1 MDTSSLLLGVIFS
14 AIGAGFFMYGR
25 KQSRPVPLAC
35 GLVLMVYPYFVS
47 SNALLV
53 IIGLVLM
60 AVPYFWRT

>member
-25 KQSRPVPLAC
+25 KQSRPVPLVC
-35 GLVLMVYPYFVS
+35 GLVLMVYPYFI
-47 SNALLV
+47 SNDALLV
-53 IIGLVLM
+53 AVGVVLL